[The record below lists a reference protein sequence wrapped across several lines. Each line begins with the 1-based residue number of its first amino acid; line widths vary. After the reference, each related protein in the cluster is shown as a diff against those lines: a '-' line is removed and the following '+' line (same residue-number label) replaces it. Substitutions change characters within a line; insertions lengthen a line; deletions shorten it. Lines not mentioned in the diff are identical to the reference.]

1 MSNQAFYIP
10 SGGIGEIEYDT
21 EEATRFNED
30 KAVPFL
36 KFTTDLIDTLSRYRN
51 QTRLGRYERY
61 PQLAKEILET
71 ASGLANSYLKI
82 KDYSE
87 ELFCT
92 GDIPAI
98 DYCLE
103 VYRQYLN
110 NEPFDVFYG
119 VDGK

>member
-30 KAVPFL
+30 QAVPFL
-36 KFTTDLIDTLSRYRN
+36 KFITDLIDTLSRYRN

>member
-36 KFTTDLIDTLSRYRN
+36 KFITDLIDTLSRYRN

-87 ELFCT
+87 DLFCT

>member
-21 EEATRFNED
+21 EEATRFNKD
-30 KAVPFL
+30 QAVPFL
-36 KFTTDLIDTLSRYRN
+36 KFITDLIDTLSRYRN

>member
-21 EEATRFNED
+21 EKATRFNED

-87 ELFCT
+87 DLFCT
-92 GDIPAI
+92 GDIPTI